1 MAYESIRTTEQLLQR
16 LVPGE
21 TREDHYLDFK
31 GDPYDRNDAGRR
43 ECARDVAQFANAS
56 GGNLIIGAPE
66 QDHVLQV
73 FKGVGDPDELVRWI
87 DDVVKGQL
95 EPVPPV
101 ELRTV
106 AASSGARLV
115 VVNVPPS
122 PVLIARKAGEGYEFP
137 IRAGDSKR
145 YMTLME
151 VEARME
157 NRERL
162 ARLRLER
169 IGRGE
174 KVVLDAQVSGIDHRE
189 WEVTGVDDDVVS
201 LAKGALHVDVPLAFV
216 QAIYRTPE
224 PGVGWVLALTGH
236 IQRIGSSGGTVE
248 HLLVRKGNR

>member
-1 MAYESIRTTEQLLQR
+1 MYESIRTTEELAQR
-16 LVPGE
+16 LVPGQ

-31 GDPYDRNDAGRR
+31 SDPYHRNDAGRR

-56 GGNLIIGAPE
+56 GGNLVIGAPE
-66 QDHVLQV
+66 ENHVLQG
-73 FKGVGDPDELVRWI
+73 FKGVGDPDELARWI
-87 DDVVKGQL
+87 NDVVKGQL

-106 AASSGARLV
+106 IASSSARLV

-137 IRAGDSKR
+137 IREGDSKR

-157 NRERL
+157 NQERL
-162 ARLRLER
+162 AKLRLER

-174 KVVLDAQVSGIDHRE
+174 KVVLDARVTGIDHRE
-189 WEVTGVDDDVVS
+189 WEVTGVDDDIVS
-201 LAKGALHVDVPLAFV
+201 LAKGALHVDVPLAYV
-216 QAIYRTPE
+216 QAVYRTPE
-224 PGVGWVLALTGH
+224 PGIGWVLALSCH
-236 IQRIGSSGGTVE
+236 IQRIGTSGGIVE
-248 HLLVRKGNR
+248 HLLVRKGNS